1 MAADRRRAIPSV
13 DTLLRSGPGQRA
25 VATFGRPL
33 LKQSVTVVLADVR
46 AKAAD
51 GDEPPFADEI
61 LAAAVAKAARAA
73 DGLTPV
79 INATGVLLHTGLG
92 RAPLATAAVEAVTA
106 AAKDYADLEIDRDSG
121 ARGSRG
127 SRVETLLTALTG
139 AQAALVVNNCAA
151 ALVLSLAALAKGK
164 PVLVSRG
171 ELIEIGGEFRIPD
184 IMAASGAKLVEVG
197 TTNRTR
203 KSDYTKALDDRTA
216 AILKVHPSNY
226 RVVGFTAE
234 TPAADLAT
242 IARAHMVPFIYDVGS
257 GLLDAERGFPGEE
270 PTIHGALEAG
280 ADLVTCSGDK
290 LLGGPQAGI
299 IVGRADLIAKL
310 RRHPLARAMRIDKL
324 QVAALGA
331 TLALYARGEHT
342 AVPVH
347 RMIHE
352 GPDLLAKRA
361 HRLAEAIGGDLE
373 GASAHVIKAESVV
386 GGGSLPGLAIAG
398 WAVRVRV
405 PDPNAFAHRLR
416 VGRPSVFCR
425 VAEDHVV
432 LDVRTMTEDEVPR
445 AARAVRYAVEGDD
458 FDDE

>member
-1 MAADRRRAIPSV
+1 MKACISDALDDVRRRA
-13 DTLLRSGPGQRA
+13 
-25 VATFGRPL
+25 
-33 LKQSVTVVLADVR
+33 
-46 AKAAD
+46 AA
-51 GDEPPFADEI
+51 GEEVPFADEI
-61 LAAAVAKAARAA
+61 LATAVARAA
-73 DGLTPV
+73 RVAGGLTPV

-92 RAPLATAAVEAVTA
+92 RAPLARTAVRAVTA
-106 AAKDYADLEIDRDSG
+106 AAQDYADLEVDRESG

-127 SRVETLLTALTG
+127 GRVETLLRALTG
-139 AQAALVVNNCAA
+139 AEAALVVNNCAA

-164 PVLVSRG
+164 PVLLSRG

-184 IMAASGAKLVEVG
+184 IMAASGARLVEVG

-203 KSDYTKALDDRTA
+203 KADYAEALDPRTA

-234 TPAADLAT
+234 AAAGDLAAL
-242 IARAHMVPFIYDVGS
+242 ARARSIPFIYDVGS

-270 PTIHGALEAG
+270 PTVRGALEAG

-299 IVGRADLIAKL
+299 IVGRAGLIERL
-310 RRHPLARAMRIDKL
+310 RRHPLTRAMRVDKL

-331 TLALYARGEHT
+331 TLALYAKGEHGS
-342 AVPVH
+342 VPVH

-352 GPDLLAKRA
+352 GADLLSKRA
-361 HRLAEAIGGDLE
+361 HRLSEAIGGDLE
-373 GASAHVIKAESVV
+373 GAHVVRTESVV
-386 GGGSLPGLAIAG
+386 GGGSLPGLALAG
-398 WAVRVRV
+398 WGVRVKV

-416 VGRPSVFCR
+416 AGHPSVFCR

-432 LDVRTMTEDEVPR
+432 LDVRTMTDDEVPR
-445 AARAVRYAVEGDD
+445 AARAVLYALEGDD
-458 FDDE
+458 FDDD